1 MHAIVPCS
9 ITLFPPGPLTRI
21 GAWGKNPPCRLAILC
36 AVCLPLLAP
45 PLSHAQPPSASPVS
59 ASTASIAGVKPG
71 MTKQQ
76 AIAALKAF
84 DPGLEPV
91 EVYSV
96 FQRESL
102 STLPK
107 IRLDHL
113 ATGFFT
119 QIVAIPRREI
129 KKGRPGPITGEDLEF
144 YNPGP
149 GFGEPG
155 CPELQTAPDSVVY
168 HILFSPD
175 LSDPRVVLV
184 DENRSYCSKEVAT
197 KSVFE
202 KLYDR
207 YSKNVVS
214 KLNVR
219 SDGYRL
225 TSEDGTGDF
234 LSVASLDWRLSDKQ
248 GVRILIHQPH
258 SPIFNNNYNQ
268 YEDLGNA
275 GGGIAVHAELYP
287 TPAWV
292 YLKGHRVVLWDDDA
306 MANYYKRVGGILSEL
321 DRLDINIDKLGDKQL
336 LAKVKPWRDPNLPPP
351 EPEAASGAPPFD
363 AYVIKAMSFP
373 LMAPGGLTV
382 PEGTGLYSVSE
393 LGPTEKR
400 FANDR
405 PSTWFTFDPAFC
417 GEHKNMRVDCSHPIA
432 LNDEYWKPTK
442 TGKPSVPA
450 LVSTKS
456 AAGSVAAR
464 STNRS
469 ESGSVNTVPPQLPGP
484 NVGDKW
490 TGHYM
495 CTQGDTGLD
504 VTITG
509 RSGQQIQARVDFY
522 SVADTKIKIQPAAYS
537 AQGALQPD
545 GGLTLSPVSWIVR
558 PAPYFMGTL
567 AGHFD
572 PDFSGYYGLV
582 PECGRAR
589 NFMVRRVAQNVGA
602 VAISSTGTEVSSP
615 GTPAG
620 VMPEIRVG
628 DHWYGP
634 MTCGASTGRV
644 DVYVDS
650 FNGRQLAARL
660 TIGFNVGTKRPP
672 GITSW
677 GLSYDTRGNVSSDG
691 NLQLNF
697 VRYDVPLGGNPG
709 EGTIFHSLLGTFTA
723 EQKFTGSLPDCTGNQ
738 NVSLQLAPRKQN

>member
-1 MHAIVPCS
+1 MHTIVRSP
-9 ITLFPPGPLTRI
+9 ITPFPRRPLTGM
-21 GAWGKNPPCRLAILC
+21 GALAMNPMRRLANLC
-36 AVCLPLLAP
+36 AVCLQLFTPLLV
-45 PLSHAQPPSASPVS
+45 HAQPPSASPVS

-96 FQRESL
+96 FQREIL
-102 STLPK
+102 STVPR
-107 IRLDHL
+107 IELDHL

-119 QIVAIPRREI
+119 QIVAIPRRDI
-129 KKGRPGPITGEDLEF
+129 KKGRSGPITGEDLES
-144 YNPGP
+144 YNPGS

-155 CPELQTAPDSVVY
+155 CPELQTAPDSVAY

-175 LSDPRVVLV
+175 LLDPRVVLV
-184 DENRSYCSKEVAT
+184 DENRKYCGKEVAT

-207 YSKNVVS
+207 YSKNVAS

-225 TSEDGTGDF
+225 ISEDGTGDF

-258 SPIFNNNYNQ
+258 TPIVNYVQNI

-292 YLKGHRVVLWDDDA
+292 YLKGHRIVLWDDDA
-306 MANYYKRVGGILSEL
+306 LVNYYRRVGGILSEL
-321 DRLDINIDKLGDKQL
+321 DRLDINIGQLGNKDL
-336 LAKVKPWRDPNLPPP
+336 IAKVRPWRDPNAPPS
-351 EPEAASGAPPFD
+351 EPAAPAGASPFD
-363 AYVIKAMSFP
+363 AYTVGDVSSV
-373 LMAPGGLTV
+373 PGLPGLDL
-382 PEGTGLYSVSE
+382 PQGTGLRTVKE
-393 LGPTEKR
+393 LDPEQEKIGFR
-400 FANDR
+400 YPA
-405 PSTWFTFDPAFC
+405 TWFTIDPAVC
-417 GEHKNMRVDCSHPIA
+417 AGHPDLKTRCSNAVPIGDQ
-432 LNDEYWKPTK
+432 NWKPTK
-442 TGKPSVPA
+442 TGKSSIPA
-450 LVSTKS
+450 RVLSGQPAIRTAS
-456 AAGSVAAR
+456 SQAPAAR
-464 STNRS
+464 
-469 ESGSVNTVPPQLPGP
+469 VPGP
-484 NVGDKW
+484 GVGDKW
-490 TGHYM
+490 TGSYL
-495 CTQGDTGLD
+495 CTQGKTGLD

-509 RSGQQIQARVDFY
+509 RSGGLIQARIDFY
-522 SVADTKIKIQPAAYS
+522 SLPDTHIKIQPAAYS

-589 NFMVRRVAQNVGA
+589 NFLIRRVAQSAGT
-602 VAISSTGTEVSSP
+602 VAISSTETDVPSS
-615 GTPAG
+615 GTPPG
-620 VMPEIRVG
+620 VMPDIHVG

-634 MTCGASTGRV
+634 MTCDTSSGRV

-660 TIGFNVGTKRPP
+660 TIGFNVGTKRPS

-677 GLSYDTRGNVSSDG
+677 GLSYDARGNVSNDG

-697 VRYDVPLGGNPG
+697 VRYDVPLGGSPA